1 MTICWKSQTC
11 FQWWVHFHLFK
22 RMFAREKLILQ
33 VLALF
38 AKAHLDCKP
47 LKMLYNHP
55 ACFNSCCENIPK
67 DRKGQ
72 LFSIF
77 LFICFSCKN
86 APKCQGQGCH
96 CENPLKGGCPASSP
110 LPDEIVDIKRFYMEA
125 HHGSFIT
132 TPLGGILVGWNLKRV
147 GYTSQSHQNP
157 TNWNIGRCSMVR
169 IKLPTLHS

>member
-47 LKMLYNHP
+47 LKMIYNHP
-55 ACFNSCCENIPK
+55 ACFYSCCENIPK

-77 LFICFSCKN
+77 LFVCLSCEN
-86 APKCQGQGCH
+86 APKCHGQGCH
-96 CENPLKGGCPASSP
+96 CENPLKGWCPASNP
-110 LPDEIVDIKRFYMEA
+110 LPDGIVDIKRLYYRKHIMPVLLLHLWMGYWWGEIWNEWDT
-125 HHGSFIT
+125 HPNPTKIPPT
-132 TPLGGILVGWNLKRV
+132 EILGGVVWYV
-147 GYTSQSHQNP
+147 
-157 TNWNIGRCSMVR
+157 
-169 IKLPTLHS
+169 

>member
-47 LKMLYNHP
+47 LKMIYSHP
-55 ACFNSCCENIPK
+55 ACFSSCCENIPK

-96 CENPLKGGCPASSP
+96 CENPLKGWCPASSP
-110 LPDEIVDIKRFYMEA
+110 LPDEIVDIKRFYII
-125 HHGSFIT
+125 GSTSWQFYYYTFGWDI
-132 TPLGGILVGWNLKRV
+132 GGVKSE
-147 GYTSQSHQNP
+147 TSGIHIPIPPKSHQLKY
-157 TNWNIGRCSMVR
+157 WEV
-169 IKLPTLHS
+169 